1 MLKRAAMR
9 ANQMML
15 AQKQPSLNFV
25 QMTASR
31 SIVTVPGKSYVVP
44 ESVDDVVK
52 YLDTHKPTFTCLYFH
67 AAWNPICEK
76 IEADYDNFCRENG

>member
-15 AQKQPSLNFV
+15 AQKQQNLNFAK
-25 QMTASR
+25 MTGAR

-44 ESVDDVVK
+44 ESVDDVVQ
-52 YLDTHKPTFTCLYFH
+52 YLDSTKPTFTCLYFH
-67 AAWNPICEK
+67 AGWNPICEK
-76 IEADYDNFCRENG
+76 IDADYDNFCRENG